1 MVLSATGAL
10 FDQHRP
16 LLFGIAYRMLGSV
29 MDAEDAVQETWLR
42 WQRAAPPEV
51 SAPKTYLATIITRLC
66 LDQLRAAHTRREQY
80 IGPWLPEP
88 LIGDPVPAAEAAT
101 LAVESLSLAFLV
113 LLESLT
119 PVERAVFL
127 LHDVFGFEFSEIA
140 PIVDK
145 QPANCR
151 QIARRARTA
160 LDARQPRFEP
170 AAPQHQELLAQFIHA
185 CTTGDLQ
192 GLITL
197 LTADVTLWSDG
208 GGVVQAARNPIYSAA
223 KVAPFLL
230 GILRKLP
237 ADLELRVGVINGQPG
252 LLTYH
257 HGTPIGVL
265 VIEPHAG
272 RISAIRLVVNPHKL
286 GAIPPLPTSPPNPLP

>member
-1 MVLSATGAL
+1 MVPGATGMV

-51 SAPKTYLATIITRLC
+51 TAPKTYLATIITRLC
-66 LDQLRAAHTRREQY
+66 LDQLRAARTRREQY

-88 LIGDPVPAAEAAT
+88 LIGDSVPATDAST
-101 LAVESLSLAFLV
+101 LAAESLSLAFLV

-127 LHDVFGFEFSEIA
+127 LHDVFGFEFTEIA

-145 QPANCR
+145 QSANCR

-160 LDARQPRFEP
+160 LDARQSRFEP
-170 AAPQHQELLAQFIHA
+170 TGPQQQQLLAQFIHA

-192 GLITL
+192 GLIAL

-223 KVAPFLL
+223 KVAALLL
-230 GILRKLP
+230 GILRKAP
-237 ADLELRVGVINGQPG
+237 TAMQLRTGVINGQPG
-252 LLTYH
+252 LLVYH
-257 HGTPIGVL
+257 QGAPLGVV
-265 VIEPHAG
+265 VIEPHDG
-272 RISAIRLVVNPHKL
+272 LISAIRLVVNPHKL
-286 GAIPPLPTSPPNPLP
+286 GAMPPL

>member
-1 MVLSATGAL
+1 MVLSAAGAV

-42 WQRAAPPEV
+42 WQRAAPLEV
-51 SAPKTYLATIITRLC
+51 AAPKSYLATVITRLC
-66 LDQLRAAHTRREQY
+66 LDQLRAARTRREQY

-101 LAVESLSLAFLV
+101 LAAESLSLAFLV

-127 LHDVFGFEFSEIA
+127 LHDVFGFEFTEIA
-140 PIVDK
+140 PIVAK

-160 LDARQPRFEP
+160 LDARRPRYEP
-170 AAPQHQELLAQFIHA
+170 PGAQQQQLLAQFIHA

-192 GLITL
+192 GLIAL

-208 GGVVQAARNPIYSAA
+208 GGIVQAARQPIHSAPHVA
-223 KVAPFLL
+223 KFLL

-237 ADLELRVGVINGQPG
+237 ADLQLHAGVVNGQPG
-252 LLTYH
+252 LLTYDQAALV
-257 HGTPIGVL
+257 GVL
-265 VIEPHAG
+265 VIEPHKG
-272 RISAIRLVVNPHKL
+272 QISAIRMVVNPHKL
-286 GAIPPLPTSPPNPLP
+286 RALPPPPTSPPTPLS

>member
-1 MVLSATGAL
+1 MIVSAAGAV

-51 SAPKTYLATIITRLC
+51 AAPKSYLATVVTRLC
-66 LDQLRAAHTRREQY
+66 LDQLRAASTRREQY

-101 LAVESLSLAFLV
+101 LAAESLSLAFLV
-113 LLESLT
+113 LLETLT

-127 LHDVFGFEFSEIA
+127 LHDVFGFEFTEIA

-151 QIARRARTA
+151 QIARRARAA
-160 LDARQPRFEP
+160 LDARQTRFEP
-170 AAPQHQELLAQFIHA
+170 AGPQQQQLLAQFIHA
-185 CTTGDLQ
+185 CTSGDLR
-192 GLITL
+192 GLIAL

-208 GGVVQAARNPIYSAA
+208 GGVVQAARQPIHSALHVA
-223 KVAPFLL
+223 KFLL

-237 ADLELRVGVINGQPG
+237 TDLQLQTAVINGQPG
-252 LLTYH
+252 LLIYDRGAPT
-257 HGTPIGVL
+257 GVV
-265 VIEPHAG
+265 VIEAHNG
-272 RISAIRLVVNPHKL
+272 QISGIRMVVNPHKL
-286 GAIPPLPTSPPNPLP
+286 RALPPAT